1 MPVSKDG
8 FFPQGENQDSRIMH
22 FFETSLIS
30 SLVASSFQP
39 ACSKYM
45 KMLINLVIT
54 IQDIVLSEE
63 CLSQNLVWKPKYYM
77 KCVVSETRTQLP
89 EYTKLFGVWLSFM
102 NKLQDAWLKNLS
114 FDKVVK
120 RQRSFSACVSRL

>member
-1 MPVSKDG
+1 
-8 FFPQGENQDSRIMH
+8 MH
-22 FFETSLIS
+22 FFKTLLIS
-30 SLVASSFQP
+30 SLVESSFQP
-39 ACSKYM
+39 VCSEYI
-45 KMLINLVIT
+45 KMLVNPVII

-89 EYTKLFGVWLSFM
+89 EYTKLFSVWLSFI

-120 RQRSFSACVSRL
+120 RQKTEF